1 MRNKSLDI
9 LKFISSVFVV
19 FIHIMFVGEFGVG
32 VKAVVRFAV
41 PIFFMSSGYFSYN
54 AITTGNTKKLLNR
67 CLPLLKILA
76 VSIVVYA
83 IFELVFT
90 QSYTFLTDLKS
101 MKAYIKLFVFNN
113 FNDSFFIPLWF
124 LVALIYTYLAI
135 AVVVKLKAAR
145 LIKYMPLLLLVS
157 VLFYDVLTGYMGMVL
172 SQIYVRNF
180 LFTGLPFFSLGYL
193 LYENKAR
200 TEKIPRPILVIL
212 VIVGAVISLMECKFF
227 NDDGN
232 TYFGTLLMSFSLFEI
247 SVGLNVKINN
257 ERLSYCLSKMP
268 LYIYVLHT
276 PINSV
281 FKSLSLNN
289 TINGYIYPPAVLLAT
304 CIIAILITCLK
315 FSLIQREN
323 KKSVT
328 SI

>member
-9 LKFISSVFVV
+9 LKFISSVFIV
-19 FIHIMFVGEFGVG
+19 FIHIMFVGEFGVS
-32 VKAVVRFAV
+32 VKAVARFAV

-54 AITTGNTKKLLNR
+54 AITTGDTKKLLNR

-76 VSIVVYA
+76 VSIVIYA

-90 QSYTFLTDLKS
+90 RSYTFLTDLKL
-101 MKAYIKLFVFNN
+101 MKTYIKLFVFNN
-113 FNDSFFIPLWF
+113 FNDSFFISLWF

-135 AVVVKLKAAR
+135 AVVVKLKAVR
-145 LIKYMPLLLLVS
+145 LIKFMPLLLLVS

-193 LYENKAR
+193 LYENTAR
-200 TEKIPRPILVIL
+200 TEKIPRTILVLL
-212 VIVGAVISLMECKFF
+212 VIVGAVISLIECKFL
-227 NDDGN
+227 NNDGN
-232 TYFGTLLMSFSLFEI
+232 IYFGTLLMSFSLFEI
-247 SVGLNVKINN
+247 FVRQTVKIDD

-281 FKSLSLNN
+281 FKSLSLNAA
-289 TINGYIYPPAVLLAT
+289 INGYIYPAAVLLAT

-315 FSLIQREN
+315 FSFIQRKN
-323 KKSVT
+323 KRS
-328 SI
+328 